1 MCEWLEWTGFMLMG
15 GGGPN
20 FWPAAQFLLNEI
32 ATMLPRA
39 LQGRRWYEKMFGDD
53 VRGKHAVIPG
63 VI

>member
-1 MCEWLEWTGFMLMG
+1 MLVG

-20 FWPAAQFLLNEI
+20 FVPAALFLINEI

-39 LQGRRWYEKMFGDD
+39 LQGRKWYEEKFGMGYP
-53 VRGKHAVIPG
+53 RKHAVIPG